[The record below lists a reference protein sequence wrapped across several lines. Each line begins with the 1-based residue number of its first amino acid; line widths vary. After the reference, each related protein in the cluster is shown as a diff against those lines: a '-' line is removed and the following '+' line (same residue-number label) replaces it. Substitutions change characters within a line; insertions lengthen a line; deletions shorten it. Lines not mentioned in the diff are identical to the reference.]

1 MQNITIDN
9 KIYKLPTSWDEVN
22 IEQFYKIVDLITKSE
37 NIEDITDDVFYSK
50 LYAIFTDKKA
60 FQYRDISY
68 QLSLEFENCLKFIST
83 TEINNEQY
91 TNKLIINNMIIKIKN
106 YDKFTFGEYIDA
118 QNFAKMND
126 AYGNINLFLTM
137 SEFYLKKNYFKLRFK
152 DKKLDFTNER
162 KEAIISQLPATHAKA
177 ITNFFL
183 LGQQQ
188 LGRNTASFLNKLA
201 LRLAMKSLLQTVGLI
216 IYGLWMRVVK
226 TLLSLVMLLTFR
238 LDKCS
243 RIWHTKLPRII

>member
-37 NIEDITDDVFYSK
+37 NIEDITDDIFYSK

-152 DKKLDFTNER
+152 DKKINLSFDEKR
-162 KEAIISQLPATHAKA
+162 DIINQLSCTK
-177 ITNFFL
+177 INSILTFFL
-183 LGQQQ
+183 HGQKQ
-188 LGRNTASFLNKLA
+188 SLNNIVSYFNLEAKKL
-201 LRLAMKSLLQTVGLI
+201 RMKAYFRMVGTI
-216 IYGLWMRVVK
+216 IYGLPM
-226 TLLSLVMLLTFR
+226 LVMKTFLKWMKYQINR
-238 LDKCS
+238 FVKYL
-243 RIWHTKLPRII
+243 HT